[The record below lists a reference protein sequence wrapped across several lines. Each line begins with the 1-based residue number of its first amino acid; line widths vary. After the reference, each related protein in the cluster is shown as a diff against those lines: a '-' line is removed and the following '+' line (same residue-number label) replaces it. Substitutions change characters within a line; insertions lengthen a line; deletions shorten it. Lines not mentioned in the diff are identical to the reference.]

1 MTMRHAA
8 AVLMTVLL
16 VGTTGCTDARD
27 LAVPDDVCGVTVGAD
42 RLAPFLPN
50 GDKVEQDSYYLF
62 DDDPKSPRCRVWVD
76 KEQAVYI
83 AGDIVSTDTDPIE
96 VHKRS
101 QKLRRPNLVPAN
113 IGDEAGIEDDWAI
126 AVERCTY
133 KGKPQKFTT
142 LVEVRKDT
150 PEKTPERRTALEN
163 FLRAYFPKAMKKI
176 GCQAD

>member
-1 MTMRHAA
+1 MRHAA

-42 RLAPFLPN
+42 RLAPFLPS
-50 GDKVEQDSYYLF
+50 GDKVEQDSYNAF
-62 DDDPKSPRCRVWVD
+62 DGDPKSPRCRVSVD
-76 KEQAVYI
+76 KRLAVYI
-83 AGDIVSTDTDPIE
+83 SGDIVSTDTDPIE
-96 VHKRS
+96 VQKRS
-101 QKLRRPNLVPAN
+101 QKPRRPNLVPAS

-126 AVERCTY
+126 AVARCTY
-133 KGKPQKFTT
+133 EGKPHKFTT
-142 LVEVRKDT
+142 MVEVLEDT

-163 FLRAYFPKAMKKI
+163 FLRAYFPKAMEKI